1 MAKENDLPMSF
12 TLHGLPVSGGI
23 AIGQAHLISQAT
35 LEVSHLLIP
44 PRLVDKE
51 IVRFETALESVRAEF
66 ATLKT
71 TTAHALTD
79 IRAFVDLHLM
89 ILSDPELS
97 EVPKQIIR
105 ERRCNAEWAIVQ
117 QMEFLVEQFE
127 KIDDTYL
134 RERSYDVRQVVERVV
149 RELAGHHDHAGS
161 RFGRGVK
168 GENLIVVAHDLSP
181 ADVMAFKDQNF
192 SSFITDVG
200 GATSHTAILSRGMGI
215 PAVLGLHNAR
225 QLIRDKETL
234 IVDGTRGVVIV
245 NPDRRILE
253 EYQIK
258 KSQFEIERAKLKL
271 LKTARATT
279 LDKVKIDLLA
289 NIEGPEEVTI
299 ALESGAEGVGLFRTE
314 FIFLGRGDMPGEE
327 EQFEAYRK
335 VVKGMEGRPVT
346 IRTFDLGNDKNLHT
360 ELSVERKRENPALGL
375 RSIRLSLAEPKSF
388 LAQLRAILRASK
400 YGKVKILIPMLSHAL
415 QIDQTLAMLEQA
427 KSSLRGE
434 KVAFDESI
442 EIGGMIEVPAAALAI
457 GPFLRRLDFLS
468 IGTNDLIQYT
478 LAIDR
483 SDEQVASLYEPLHPA
498 VLMLLAHIIGSS
510 ERAGVP
516 VSMCGELAGDPHMT
530 RLLLGMGLRQFSMFP
545 AQIPEVKQKIKQ
557 SDISELTPVV
567 RRILKLEES
576 SKIQEQI
583 ERLNLV
589 VPT

>member
-105 ERRCNAEWAIVQ
+105 DRRCNAEWAIVQ

-149 RELAGHHDHAGS
+149 RELAGHHDHA
-161 RFGRGVK
+161 K